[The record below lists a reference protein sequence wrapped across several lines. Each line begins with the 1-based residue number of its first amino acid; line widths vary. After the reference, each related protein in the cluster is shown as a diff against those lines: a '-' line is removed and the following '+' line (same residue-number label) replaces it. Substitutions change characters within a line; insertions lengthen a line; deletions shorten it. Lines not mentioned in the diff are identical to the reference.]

1 MDKKEI
7 FDLIS
12 ELYHS
17 QGESILPASA
27 DIVPEYVGLR
37 LFDAPVVGFASAED
51 PLFELYKKPGVIGP
65 WHMSPR
71 EWLPGAEMVIS
82 LFFPITKEIRES
94 NAREQE
100 LASLPWL
107 YARIEG
113 QAFIGRYMQ
122 ALAEKFREAGA
133 AACVPQGDPRW
144 QSVKNGEGIEGYD
157 EMTPETFGSRW
168 SERHAAYICGLGT
181 FGLSKGLITK
191 RGIAGRFAS
200 VVTDL
205 AFEPDPRPYTGVYDY
220 CIHCGACVARC
231 PVGAIDPVKGKDHV
245 ICSQCLDRSR
255 ELFRPRYGCGLCQTG
270 VPCEDRDP
278 SE

>member
-1 MDKKEI
+1 M
-7 FDLIS
+7 
-12 ELYHS
+12 
-17 QGESILPASA
+17 
-27 DIVPEYVGLR
+27 
-37 LFDAPVVGFASAED
+37 
-51 PLFELYKKPGVIGP
+51 
-65 WHMSPR
+65 
-71 EWLPGAEMVIS
+71 IS
-82 LFFPITKEIRES
+82 LFFPITKEIRDS

-122 ALAEKFREAGA
+122 AFAEKLRGSGA
-133 AACVPQGDPRW
+133 AACVPQADPRW

-157 EMTPETFGSRW
+157 EMTPETFGSSW
-168 SERHAAYICGLGT
+168 SERHAAYVCGLGT

-205 AFEPDPRPYTGVYDY
+205 AFEADPRPYTGVYDY
-220 CIHCGACVARC
+220 CIQCGACAVRC
-231 PVGAIDPVKGKDHV
+231 PVGAIDTVKGKDHI